1 MRDYEKL
8 VKALRENAE
17 WADGNIWEVPIMLPD
32 NLKRAADAIEE
43 LQKRVELEYQSG
55 FADGQ
60 RAANRKKNKWISVDE
75 RLPEQDVS
83 VIGAVYCTDLIIS
96 EDGESIAEAYARCQA
111 EAAKHPRVE
120 LCFCGEDGW
129 YGCDGYP
136 MICAPSY
143 WMPLPEPPEV
153 NEND

>member
-8 VKALRENAE
+8 VERLREHNG
-17 WADGNIWEVPIMLPD
+17 WALNETLDQ
-32 NLKRAADAIEE
+32 AADAIEE

-136 MICAPSY
+136 MICVPSY
-143 WMPLPEPPEV
+143 WMPLPEPPKEG
-153 NEND
+153 